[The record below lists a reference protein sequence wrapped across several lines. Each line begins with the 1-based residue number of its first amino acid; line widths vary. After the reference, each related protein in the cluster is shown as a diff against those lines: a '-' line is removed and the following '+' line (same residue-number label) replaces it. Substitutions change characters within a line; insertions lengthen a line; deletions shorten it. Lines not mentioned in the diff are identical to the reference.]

1 MLQKQRLKSLQVLGD
16 SNISL
21 ELYFRTELRKS
32 LIWKIV
38 FTCCPITHCGKLNN
52 IKLDFHLICSALLF
66 KNQNKPPPQQTP
78 ETGELNAARTPN
90 QCLSL
95 DMTWT
100 AFQAAGVLPCL
111 LALTRHVFCILL
123 FNWDSQEASKK
134 VSAKCSGPIKQ
145 PELSPPTNYP
155 ALPQQNRNSW
165 ITFLAAAL

>member
-1 MLQKQRLKSLQVLGD
+1 MLWKQRPKSLQVLWD

-21 ELYFRTELRKS
+21 LWYFQTELRKS

-38 FTCCPITHCGKLNN
+38 FMCCPITHCGKLNN
-52 IKLDFHLICSALLF
+52 IKQDFHLICSVLLF
-66 KNQNKPPPQQTP
+66 KKKTTNKP
-78 ETGELNAARTPN
+78 ETGELNTARTPN

-100 AFQAAGVLPCL
+100 AFQAAEVLPCL
-111 LALTRHVFCILL
+111 LALARHIFCILL

-145 PELSPPTNYP
+145 PELSSPTNYP